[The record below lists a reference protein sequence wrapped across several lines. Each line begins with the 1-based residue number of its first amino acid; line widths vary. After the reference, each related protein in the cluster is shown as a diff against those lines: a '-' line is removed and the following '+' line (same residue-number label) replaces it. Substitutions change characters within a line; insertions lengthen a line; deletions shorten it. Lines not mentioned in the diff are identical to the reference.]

1 MQGNARLSMMF
12 SFLQVRLVDR
22 LGNTLDR
29 LDGVPVI
36 CSVGGQVDTAKVS
49 KLVQTTGALNI
60 EGQNSAVSV
69 RGVVAFTGLYLT
81 KPGTFWLNFQSRS
94 FSMTSTTFQV
104 VHNQLDRFE
113 FIVQPENA
121 AHGVTWKVQPSVQLV
136 DKFSNLILV
145 GYAVKARLYKYRI
158 AGDRKDAEISSA
170 LACSECTGDPVE
182 NVLSVT
188 TGIIQFTDLA
198 VKIDDNINPQIVIE
212 DGLGLEIAAY
222 NTSLC
227 EHMGSYV
234 ICNPATT
241 EIVHG
246 KSISTKS
253 NPFNVFRVS
262 SLQILTQPGN
272 SMASR

>member
-1 MQGNARLSMMF
+1 
-12 SFLQVRLVDR
+12 VKLVDR

-29 LDGVPVI
+29 LDGVPVA
-36 CSVGGQVDTAKVS
+36 CTVGGQVDSTKVS
-49 KLVQTTGALNI
+49 RLAQTSSALSI
-60 EGQNSAVSV
+60 EGQSSAVSV
-69 RGVVAFTGLYLT
+69 KGIVQFTGLYLT
-81 KPGTFWLNFQSRS
+81 KPGTFWLSFQSRS
-94 FSMTSTTFQV
+94 FSVTSPTFQV
-104 VHNQLDRFE
+104 VHSELDRFE

-121 AHGVTWKVQPSVQLV
+121 AHGVTWKVQPCVELV
-136 DKFSNLILV
+136 DKFSNLVLV

-158 AGDRKDAEISSA
+158 AGDRKDAAISSS
-170 LACSECTGDPVE
+170 LACSECTGNPVE
-182 NVLSVT
+182 NVLSVS

-198 VKIDDNINPQIVIE
+198 VKIDDNIFPQIVIE
-212 DGLGLEIAAY
+212 DGLALEIAAY

-227 EHMGSYV
+227 EHLGSSV

-253 NPFNVFRVS
+253 NPFNVYRVS